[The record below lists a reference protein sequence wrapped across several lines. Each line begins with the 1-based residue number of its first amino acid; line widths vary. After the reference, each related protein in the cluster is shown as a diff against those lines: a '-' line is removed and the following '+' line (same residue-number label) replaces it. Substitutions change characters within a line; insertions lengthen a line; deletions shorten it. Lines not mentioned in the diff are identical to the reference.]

1 MGINAADASAKRV
14 NADCRKSTASLGV
27 GKFSDAR
34 RRNGSA
40 AVRKYSRTA
49 ERANVSY
56 RNKPQSLTE
65 PEKFRLCIS
74 GTAERMERGRR
85 CAILPKGIA
94 VSRFS
99 RPLR

>member
-40 AVRKYSRTA
+40 EVQTNQMNVR
-49 ERANVSY
+49 
-56 RNKPQSLTE
+56 
-65 PEKFRLCIS
+65 
-74 GTAERMERGRR
+74 
-85 CAILPKGIA
+85 
-94 VSRFS
+94 
-99 RPLR
+99 